1 MEKIKS
7 IEEKIIRE
15 CYKKPPKKPDDIN
28 VIKRRILRAH
38 SGGGTPPT
46 STQLLKAY
54 HKLVKENKVKP
65 NLALENVLQRR
76 AVRTMSGVT
85 IVTAL
90 TKPYPCPGLCT
101 YCPTEARMPKSYI
114 SDEPAAARAL
124 ALEFDPYEQTWRRL
138 EALRKNG
145 HPTDKVE
152 LIIKGG
158 TWNSYPITYQYWF
171 IARCFEACNRVRVS
185 KVSEKMTLDELRAA
199 MIKIQNKN
207 ETAKHRIIGLTL
219 ETRPDFIT
227 EKTIL
232 AMREMG
238 TTRIEIG
245 VQHIDEKIMKMTKRG
260 HGLKETVDASRLLRQ
275 YGFKV
280 DYHLMPQLPFSTPAK
295 DLKMLRQIFTDN
307 RLRPDMIKIYPCT
320 VVRNSE
326 LYEWVKNGTFKPY
339 ADKHLLRILKEFK
352 ADVPYYLRISR
363 LIRDIPSH
371 HIVAGNMVTNLRQV
385 IQAEMKTEGKT
396 CHCLRCRE
404 VGHQNEIDWKKEKIK
419 KFVDQYETSG
429 GQEYFMSFE
438 NETRDA
444 VLAFCRFRIDPAG
457 IYPAFIR
464 ELHVYGQSVEIAG
477 RKKGAS
483 QHTGFGKELVQ
494 TAMDICKKN
503 KIPRLAV
510 ISGVGV
516 RDYYRK
522 LGAKLDGNYMV
533 FDVK

>member
-1 MEKIKS
+1 MKNIS

-15 CYKKPPKKPDDIN
+15 CYKKPPQKPDDIN
-28 VIKRRILRAH
+28 VIKRRILRVEKNAKA
-38 SGGGTPPT
+38 PT

-54 HKLVKENKVKP
+54 HKLIKENKLKP
-65 NLALENVLQRR
+65 NLSLENVLQRR

-90 TKPYPCPGLCT
+90 TKPFPCPGLCT

-124 ALEFDPYEQTWRRL
+124 ALQFDPYEQTWRRL

-171 IARCFEACNRVRVS
+171 IARCFEACNRARKS
-185 KVSEKMTLDELRAA
+185 AVSEKISLEELQKQ
-199 MIKIQNKN
+199 MIKIQKKN

-227 EKTIL
+227 QKTIL

-245 VQHIDEKIMKMTKRG
+245 VQHIDDKIMQMTKRG
-260 HGLKETVDASRLLRQ
+260 HGLKETVEATKLLRH

-280 DYHLMPQLPFSTPAK
+280 DYHLMPQLPGSTPTK
-295 DLKMLRQIFTDN
+295 DLNMLRQIFSDS

-326 LYEWVKNGTFKPY
+326 LYEWVKTGQFKPY
-339 ADKHLLRILKEFK
+339 GDKHLLRILKEFK

-371 HIVAGNMVTNLRQV
+371 HIVAGNMTTNLRQV
-385 IQAEMKTEGKT
+385 IQSEMKAEGKT

-404 VGHQNEIDWKKEKIK
+404 VGHQSEINWKKEKIK

-429 GQEYFMSFE
+429 GQEYFISFE
-438 NETRDA
+438 NATRDA
-444 VLAFCRFRIDPAG
+444 VLAFCRFRIDPSG

-483 QHTGFGKELVQ
+483 QHIGFGKQLVQ
-494 TAMDICKKN
+494 TALDVCKKN

-533 FDVK
+533 FEVK